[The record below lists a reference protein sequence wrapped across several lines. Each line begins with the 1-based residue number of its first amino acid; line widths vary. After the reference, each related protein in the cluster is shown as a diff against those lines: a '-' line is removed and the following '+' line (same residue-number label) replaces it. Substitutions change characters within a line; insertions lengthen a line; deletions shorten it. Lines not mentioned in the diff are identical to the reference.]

1 MQTVAILNQ
10 KGGVGK
16 TTVATNL
23 ARAMQLAGLEVL
35 LIDSDVQGSARDWSA
50 QSQESLSEE
59 DVDMP
64 VVVGVDRAT
73 LHKDVQKLAGQFDVC
88 VIDGAAKVERMS
100 ASAVKAADLV
110 LIPIQPSGLDR
121 WATEH
126 LVELIRAR
134 QEALGKP
141 DAAFVVSRAITGTN
155 LASTV
160 AEQLADLE
168 LPLLDVHIHQRV
180 AYIEAAGAGLSVLDT
195 APRGKAAEEV
205 RTLTREVLDRIGYSD
220 TQLNYS
226 SAAKTP

>member
-1 MQTVAILNQ
+1 MQTVAVLNQ

-16 TTVATNL
+16 TTIATNL

-35 LIDSDVQGSARDWSA
+35 LIDSDVQGSARDWNA
-50 QSQESLSEE
+50 EQE

-88 VIDGAAKVERMS
+88 IIDGAAKVERMS

-134 QEALGKP
+134 QDALDKP

-155 LASTV
+155 LARTV
-160 AEQLADLE
+160 GEELQDLE
-168 LPLLDVHIHQRV
+168 LPVLDVRIHQRV

-195 APRGKAAEEV
+195 EPAGKAAEEI
-205 RTLTREVLDRIGYSD
+205 RSLTREVLDRIGHSD
-220 TQLNYS
+220 TQLNDS
-226 SAAKTP
+226 PADTKR